1 MNFEERTAEFWSKA
15 QELQLDCTQ
24 IALGLGLLE
33 VWRRNDF
40 PALCAISNE
49 ELIKLLGISK
59 NTFITAKKRLIANGL
74 VICQDGNGRR
84 QPIYIFD
91 VGFLSEVVEA
101 KKPQPKVVEV
111 PAVVKEK
118 PKPKP
123 VEPLSLFAP
132 EKPKKVTRPKKEY
145 EPPTLEEV
153 KRLFREAGGTD
164 EEAERFYYY
173 YDSQDWYKA
182 NGKVR
187 IRRVDSAINSWLQKQ
202 GERHGRD
209 KGSTSKKT
217 DRNDAVRD
225 FVTDGLL

>member
-33 VWRRNDF
+33 VWRRKDF

-91 VGFLSEVVEA
+91 VGLLSEVVEA

-111 PAVVKEK
+111 PAEVKEK

-145 EPPTLEEV
+145 ESPTLEEV

-225 FVTDGLL
+225 FVTNGLL

>member
-33 VWRRNDF
+33 IWRRNDF

-91 VGFLSEVVEA
+91 VGLLSEVVEA

-111 PAVVKEK
+111 PTVVKEK
-118 PKPKP
+118 PKPVGRTP
-123 VEPLSLFAP
+123 C
-132 EKPKKVTRPKKEY
+132 
-145 EPPTLEEV
+145 
-153 KRLFREAGGTD
+153 GC
-164 EEAERFYYY
+164 
-173 YDSQDWYKA
+173 
-182 NGKVR
+182 
-187 IRRVDSAINSWLQKQ
+187 VD
-202 GERHGRD
+202 
-209 KGSTSKKT
+209 
-217 DRNDAVRD
+217 
-225 FVTDGLL
+225 